1 MPHPYVYHI
10 KHVVCWAINTIQ
22 NSVCG
27 TSVGCRNVPVSI
39 IKMMYI
45 CDDAEVKQTTPSSIT
60 HYTVHVRVFIYT
72 VCAPSH
78 TEHRNRIGTE
88 QCLSLWVK
96 MVVAEMKVPYPCQ
109 RSHRGNLTTNT
120 RSGLHW
126 SLCRCKHFSIIRT
139 AGSRYTTVSTATC
152 AVSIGMVSS
161 SPNHW
166 VDWCPAVH
174 VNVPDQ

>member
-1 MPHPYVYHI
+1 M
-10 KHVVCWAINTIQ
+10 ARAL
-22 NSVCG
+22 G
-27 TSVGCRNVPVSI
+27 VGMFLSQSSKWCV
-39 IKMMYI
+39 

-96 MVVAEMKVPYPCQ
+96 MVVAEVKVPYPCQ
-109 RSHRGNLTTNT
+109 RSHRGNLITYT

-126 SLCRCKHFSIIRT
+126 SLCRCKHFPIIRT
-139 AGSRYTTVSTATC
+139 AGSGYTTVSTATC

-161 SPNHW
+161 SHSLSMRLQLSSKSI
-166 VDWCPAVH
+166 H
-174 VNVPDQ
+174 